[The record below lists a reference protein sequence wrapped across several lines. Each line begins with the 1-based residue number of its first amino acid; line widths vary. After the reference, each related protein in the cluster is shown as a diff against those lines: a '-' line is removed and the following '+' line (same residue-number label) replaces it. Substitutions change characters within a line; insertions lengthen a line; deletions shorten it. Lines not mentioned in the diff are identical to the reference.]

1 LLAGLLTLLGL
12 ANWPFTYAE
21 RDRVDDSLMG
31 DYDFDLEAFE
41 TIDLPSHAEVEYAGF
56 PWRYFRSGRYSDWA
70 EPWGSDYPCRHW
82 SWAALL
88 GNGGIAVLLL
98 VMVGWCWEVRQRS
111 GRRLWQVTLA
121 DCTAAAVFLG
131 LSLGW
136 WQSLETRCRRE
147 ELIWSQS
154 HSCHRTVA
162 WRAPWFVPRSCLP
175 LAARFQRVVKA
186 VSCSDPSPE
195 TRALIAGLQDVESL
209 SIRGGMREPDAWCF
223 LRQLPQLRCLAIR
236 DLPTGAAAIP
246 HAAALTSLVQ
256 LRFANVPVTDDDL
269 PALRQFPDLR
279 VLDLRRTAI
288 TGAGLTRL
296 RELEQLRALYLP
308 RHLLDKPEL
317 AALRGHP
324 NLLFLNP
331 GIGDEADRPVEE
343 LVLTDLPRLREVYL
357 PSRLRRLRLERLPAL
372 EGVLSSP
379 ESLRGQEPD
388 WVFQMSESLTVE
400 EFTAID
406 LPVLQSL
413 TICTRELRKMELSRL
428 PRLQRLELIDAPYA
442 QSGVMQAYKLPKS
455 ALRRTG
461 PGFDLP
467 ESWLR
472 QIGELHSL
480 RELHLH
486 GARVCDD
493 HFRLLSGLTN
503 LEEVCFFRSSVSDL
517 ALEHFRSWKNLR
529 SLDVTDTRIS
539 SDAMR
544 RTAGPLGKAV
554 SEQ

>member
-1 LLAGLLTLLGL
+1 
-12 ANWPFTYAE
+12 
-21 RDRVDDSLMG
+21 
-31 DYDFDLEAFE
+31 
-41 TIDLPSHAEVEYAGF
+41 
-56 PWRYFRSGRYSDWA
+56 
-70 EPWGSDYPCRHW
+70 
-82 SWAALL
+82 
-88 GNGGIAVLLL
+88 
-98 VMVGWCWEVRQRS
+98 
-111 GRRLWQVTLA
+111 
-121 DCTAAAVFLG
+121 
-131 LSLGW
+131 
-136 WQSLETRCRRE
+136 
-147 ELIWSQS
+147 
-154 HSCHRTVA
+154 
-162 WRAPWFVPRSCLP
+162 
-175 LAARFQRVVKA
+175 
-186 VSCSDPSPE
+186 
-195 TRALIAGLQDVESL
+195 
-209 SIRGGMREPDAWCF
+209 
-223 LRQLPQLRCLAIR
+223 
-236 DLPTGAAAIP
+236 
-246 HAAALTSLVQ
+246 
-256 LRFANVPVTDDDL
+256 
-269 PALRQFPDLR
+269 
-279 VLDLRRTAI
+279 
-288 TGAGLTRL
+288 
-296 RELEQLRALYLP
+296 
-308 RHLLDKPEL
+308 
-317 AALRGHP
+317 
-324 NLLFLNP
+324 
-331 GIGDEADRPVEE
+331 
-343 LVLTDLPRLREVYL
+343 
-357 PSRLRRLRLERLPAL
+357 LRLERLPAL